1 MQLGDVS
8 QKQVGENI
16 FYIRPITPL
25 KAIGLLGD
33 IQKLIGP
40 ALGKGL
46 ASFTNGADTKSL
58 LDRKIDGT
66 MLSDAFEALAEHV
79 DGAKLEGMA
88 KRILDPQFVAVQG
101 PSDDTP
107 SRLTDAKI
115 NEVFLGC
122 PGDMFTVI
130 AAVLEATYG
139 DFFGKLTSLTGK
151 LTGGG
156 QKLNSR
162 ES

>member
-33 IQKLIGP
+33 IQKLVGP

-46 ASFTNGADTKSL
+46 ASFTSAGEVGAAAAKKGL
-58 LDRKIDGT
+58 LDRKVDGT
-66 MLSDAFEALAEHV
+66 MLADAFEALSEHV
-79 DGAKLEGMA
+79 DGAKLEQMVV
-88 KRILDPQFVAVQG
+88 RILNPQFVAVQT
-101 PSDDTP
+101 PNDDTP
-107 SRLTDAKI
+107 ARLTEDKMNA
-115 NEVFLGC
+115 VFLGC
-122 PGDMFTVI
+122 PGDMFSVI

-156 QKLNSR
+156 QK
-162 ES
+162 

>member
-1 MQLGDVS
+1 MIMGETV

-16 FYIRPITPL
+16 FYIRPISPF

-46 ASFTNGADTKSL
+46 ASFTNGGGDAKSL
-58 LDRKIDGT
+58 LDRKVDGS
-66 MLSDAFEALAEHV
+66 MLAEAFEALAEHV
-79 DGAKLEGMA
+79 DGAKLENMVR
-88 KRILDPQFVAVQG
+88 RILDQQFVAVQM
-101 PSDDTP
+101 PQDDTP
-107 SRLTDAKI
+107 ARLTEAKA

-122 PGDMFTVI
+122 PGDMFAVI

-139 DFFGKLTSLTGK
+139 DFFGKLTSLTGR
-151 LTGGG
+151 LGVGG
-156 QKLNSR
+156 QK
-162 ES
+162 